1 MFYCRDLSPRLAII
15 SRKGKTQLCS
25 PKGTWHESMEDVTAL
40 AREEQRTLHTLP
52 SHVVQPFEVNL
63 TAGGDRSP
71 HSSKAGFGSPAW
83 GKRSA
88 TASISSSSARAL
100 DSRHPKLDVGL
111 HLQSSESPDLGS
123 PNRMEPR
130 TSGASRPGTFRVAGD
145 RNDTTT
151 DDPNYRAWK
160 YKWLRSRGSAD
171 SRVDGA
177 MLHASLVRQTLVAN
191 QSFLLPLDYQQLK
204 RIQTANERSG
214 SLGRGGIVGG
224 SAALDLTR
232 RVSFEQSLGLPR
244 LHMQQHTHKVHRV
257 PGTGSRS
264 SSAVSFL
271 ASRAH
276 TSMS

>member
-1 MFYCRDLSPRLAII
+1 M
-15 SRKGKTQLCS
+15 
-25 PKGTWHESMEDVTAL
+25 
-40 AREEQRTLHTLP
+40 
-52 SHVVQPFEVNL
+52 
-63 TAGGDRSP
+63 P

-100 DSRHPKLDVGL
+100 DSRHPRLDVGL

-123 PNRMEPR
+123 PTRMEPR

-177 MLHASLVRQTLVAN
+177 MLHASLVRQTLVDN

-214 SLGRGGIVGG
+214 GLGRGGIVGG
-224 SAALDLTR
+224 SAALDLSRSVT
-232 RVSFEQSLGLPR
+232 FEQLPR
-244 LHMQQHTHKVHRV
+244 LHMQQHTPQAHRV
-257 PGTGSRS
+257 PGTGSRM
-264 SSAVSFL
+264 SFL
-271 ASRAH
+271 APRAH